1 MRLTRWAFAAETST
15 VRPNLTVTGLRFLR
29 RKLLRLPYIRII
41 LPPPVTRKR
50 AAVPLWVLSF
60 STLLSFGRFG
70 GGRFGDGVG
79 DVFVVGIVV
88 KLIIARGGSE
98 VVVFGVFVVV
108 FTNHGGGERGG

>member
-60 STLLSFGRFG
+60 GTLLSFGRFR
-70 GGRFGDGVG
+70 GGRFGDGRVG
-79 DVFVVGIVV
+79 DGRVGGFCFGDGTVSDVVVG
-88 KLIIARGGSE
+88 
-98 VVVFGVFVVV
+98 
-108 FTNHGGGERGG
+108 